1 MGAFDVNWA
10 LTWDFCEFL
19 QMLLCLPAAVM
30 M

>member
-1 MGAFDVNWA
+1 MREYEVNWA

-30 M
+30 T